1 MNFNEKEPPYKNPEL
16 VWFELSLEVIE
27 PKKQQ
32 NNTNLFLPGKKSTC
46 FCYELDLLIHIRT
59 DSCIV
64 DGKQLKF
71 GIQKAFLEL
80 FFVNCKLPRYSWTL
94 LPDIKDSISIKTK
107 RSWTKAVKVG
117 SLFSQSTLASTL
129 SVNIELGGTQGGE
142 EEIIYELTQAEMRGT
157 EKNPYIEFTAEQ
169 QDRDGNKVFNGKY
182 GKTLGNLEALAPSC
196 EVHGKFRV
204 DLDGICATYYDGKPI
219 LKNNLSLF
227 LTRFSSKLSGLP
239 DPIKEKL
246 QTMTGELSYVKLCS

>member
-80 FFVNCKLPRYSWTL
+80 FFV
-94 LPDIKDSISIKTK
+94 
-107 RSWTKAVKVG
+107 
-117 SLFSQSTLASTL
+117 
-129 SVNIELGGTQGGE
+129 
-142 EEIIYELTQAEMRGT
+142 
-157 EKNPYIEFTAEQ
+157 
-169 QDRDGNKVFNGKY
+169 
-182 GKTLGNLEALAPSC
+182 
-196 EVHGKFRV
+196 
-204 DLDGICATYYDGKPI
+204 
-219 LKNNLSLF
+219 
-227 LTRFSSKLSGLP
+227 RFSTQLSNSLDFLSEASFVFLYNRLP
-239 DPIKEKL
+239 HLEMPAFAP
-246 QTMTGELSYVKLCS
+246 GNW